1 MKISFVNIH
10 ACMHAGTKCPNVQ
23 PRVYAPFVCIRARI
37 YTKIDLVVSY
47 HLMSLSL
54 KPEDPCFRCRDI
66 QLLVTID
73 FWPIFN
79 GKFRFFLLL

>member
-1 MKISFVNIH
+1 MKIIFVNIH

-54 KPEDPCFRCRDI
+54 KFPENPGLRCRDI
-66 QLLVTID
+66 QLLVPID
-73 FWPIFN
+73 YLI
-79 GKFRFFLLL
+79 LLITP